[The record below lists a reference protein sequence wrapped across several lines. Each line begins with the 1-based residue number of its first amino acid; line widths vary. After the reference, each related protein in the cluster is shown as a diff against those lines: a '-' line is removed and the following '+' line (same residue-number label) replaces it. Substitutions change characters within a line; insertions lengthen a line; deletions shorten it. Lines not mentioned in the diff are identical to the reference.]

1 MINGIGKS
9 GTGRIEL
16 QRAGESQGAAAAASV
31 GSPAAEGRSGG
42 VGGVVSALVSQGA
55 PIDGDKVAAIRAAI
69 AEGRYSVD
77 PDAIAERMIAAD
89 LGR

>member
-16 QRAGESQGAAAAASV
+16 PKAAAGQSATSAVAPSGAAS
-31 GSPAAEGRSGG
+31 GERSGG
-42 VGGVVSALVSQGA
+42 IGSVVSELVGMGA
-55 PIDGDKVAAIRAAI
+55 PVDGGKVAAIRQAI
-69 AEGRYSVD
+69 AEGRYTVD

-89 LGR
+89 LS